1 MIIFKNMMKNLS
13 PSITKDNLIQMQS
26 QEKKNLTRKNKTPN
40 KKEGE
45 EGVQTTIGVTR
56 RTKDILIL

>member
-1 MIIFKNMMKNLS
+1 MKNLS